1 MTAPRGL
8 QTADP
13 GASYRAA
20 AGEIQEAIRRVLESG
35 HYILG
40 PEVEAF
46 EREFSAYLG
55 VTHAVTVANGTD
67 AVELA
72 LRAAG
77 VKPGDRV
84 LTVANTATATVAAI
98 ELSGARAEFVD
109 VDPRTMTMDPEAL
122 AQRMAARRE
131 PAPTAVVP
139 VHLYGHPADLPRIGE
154 IVRRHGLAMIEDC
167 AQAHGATIHGRRVG
181 TWGAAGAFSFYPTKN
196 LGAIGDGGAVTTGDA
211 MVADRIRL
219 LRQYGWRERYVA
231 EVPGQNSRLDELQA
245 AILRVKLTRLE
256 ADNQRRR
263 ELAARYLRSLA
274 GAGLTLP
281 ETAAGCEPVWH
292 QFVVRTPARES
303 LKTHLAAVGVQT
315 SVLYPVPLHRQP
327 AYRDDRA
334 HLPVTEQASR
344 ELLCLP
350 MHPGLTA
357 EDIDTICRQIMSW
370 SARKG

>member
-139 VHLYGHPADLPRIGE
+139 VHLYGHPADVPRIGE

-181 TWGAAGAFSFYPTKN
+181 PWGAAGAFSFYPTKN

>member
-55 VTHAVTVANGTD
+55 VTHAVTVASGTD

-109 VDPRTMTMDPEAL
+109 IEPRTMTMDPEAL
-122 AQRMAARRE
+122 AQQMAARRE
-131 PAPTAVVP
+131 PARPGRHRFRLSLPAV
-139 VHLYGHPADLPRIGE
+139 PRGT
-154 IVRRHGLAMIEDC
+154 
-167 AQAHGATIHGRRVG
+167 AQAHARSGRVHG
-181 TWGAAGAFSFYPTKN
+181 
-196 LGAIGDGGAVTTGDA
+196 
-211 MVADRIRL
+211 
-219 LRQYGWRERYVA
+219 
-231 EVPGQNSRLDELQA
+231 
-245 AILRVKLTRLE
+245 
-256 ADNQRRR
+256 
-263 ELAARYLRSLA
+263 
-274 GAGLTLP
+274 
-281 ETAAGCEPVWH
+281 H
-292 QFVVRTPARES
+292 
-303 LKTHLAAVGVQT
+303 
-315 SVLYPVPLHRQP
+315 
-327 AYRDDRA
+327 
-334 HLPVTEQASR
+334 
-344 ELLCLP
+344 
-350 MHPGLTA
+350 
-357 EDIDTICRQIMSW
+357 
-370 SARKG
+370 